1 MQSQLFTVA
10 MIGIIGGSGLEGPKI
25 LHGAKEVEV
34 TTPYGKPSSA
44 LIIGKIAGVDV
55 AIISRHG
62 KQHTIPPTQVNFRAN
77 IWALKEQGVRQVLAT
92 TACGSLREE
101 IMPGQIVFPN
111 QFIDWT
117 TKRSSTFFDKEQV
130 CHIPMADPFCPKL
143 RKTLIETAKE
153 LKLRFHEKGAIVTI
167 EGPRFSTRAE
177 SKMFRQI
184 GGDIIN
190 MSTAPEV
197 VLAREAGMC
206 YQVIAMATD
215 YDCWREQDS
224 VDIGTILREFK
235 RNVENVKKLMLTAI
249 TRIDFKECECQKHI
263 AGAIVKVEED

>member
-1 MQSQLFTVA
+1 
-10 MIGIIGGSGLEGPKI
+10 MIGIIGGSGLESPKI
-25 LHGAKEVEV
+25 LRGAKEVEV
-34 TTPYGKPSSA
+34 TTPYGKPSSK
-44 LIIGKIAGVDV
+44 LILGKISGIDV

-62 KQHTIPPTQVNFRAN
+62 KKHQIMPGNVNFRAN

-101 IMPGQIVFPN
+101 IRPGQIVLPN

-117 TKRSSTFFDKEQV
+117 KKRDSTFFDKEQV
-130 CHIPMADPFCPKL
+130 CHIPMADPFCPML
-143 RKTLIETAKE
+143 RKILINAAKE
-153 LKLRFHEKGAIVTI
+153 LKLVCHEKGTIVTI

-177 SKMFRQI
+177 SKMFRQV

-190 MSTAPEV
+190 MSTVPEV

-206 YQVIAMATD
+206 YQGIAMATD

-224 VDIGTILREFK
+224 VDIGTVLLEFK
-235 RNVENVKKLMLTAI
+235 KNVENVKKLMLTAI
-249 TRIDFKECECQKHI
+249 PRIESKECECQKHI